1 MGVWLASPI
10 YTTRIEASNDPVD
23 YSITLSQ
30 YIYHATKPGN
40 RPNAVI
46 LADKD
51 DYRFAIP
58 AAALIHFPH
67 NAPIL
72 LTDRN
77 SLDKRVEM
85 ELKRL
90 SPRDKV
96 FIIGDLANSIEQS
109 IKVLGLNTFNI
120 PSSDPIECAVKIYNF
135 LKKPMEI
142 VIVSVDAYE
151 ESMLACAW
159 AAHMATPIIYTNK
172 NGLPSK
178 TVDLIKQNNITNIYV
193 LGGSSSIAFD
203 IVKEIK
209 AIKNSINIQRIQGN
223 SVYETSVNFIKF
235 YDTTTMF
242 GWDSYQKQGYS
253 LTFCNK
259 DNWQHGVCSSILA
272 HTGKH
277 APMLLINKD
286 SVPNEIKTYID
297 SVNPSTGMAKPPFMH
312 GYIAGGTDVISYNT
326 QVELDSYLKNV
337 AWLGNRRIEKMK
349 YKVKS
354 GDSIQSLAKLYNISE
369 QNILQLNPGLSP
381 NMLPMGQPVTIP
393 ITMDLQ

>member
-1 MGVWLASPI
+1 MLNQTV
-10 YTTRIEASNDPVD
+10 YTTRIEADNDPVE
-23 YSITLSQ
+23 YSITMSQ
-30 YIYHATKPGN
+30 FIYHATKPGN
-40 RPNAVI
+40 RPNSVI
-46 LADKD
+46 LASKD

-58 AAALIHFPH
+58 AASLIHFPH

-72 LTDRN
+72 LTDRD

-96 FIIGDLANSIEQS
+96 FLIGDLSNSIEQS
-109 IKVLGLNTFNI
+109 VKSLGFNAYNI
-120 PSSDPIECAVKIYNF
+120 LSDDPIENAVNIYNF
-135 LKKPMEI
+135 LNKPMEI
-142 VIVSVDAYE
+142 MIVSVDSFE
-151 ESMLACAW
+151 ESMLACTW

-172 NGLPSK
+172 NSLPLK
-178 TVDLIKQNNITNIYV
+178 TVDLIMQNNITSIYV
-193 LGGSSSIAFD
+193 LGGSSSISFD
-203 IVKEIK
+203 IVTKIK
-209 AIKNSINIQRIQGN
+209 AIKNSINVQRIEGN
-223 SVYETSVNFIKF
+223 SFYETSVNFMKF

-242 GWDSYQKQGYS
+242 GWDNYQKQGYS

-259 DNWQHGVCSSILA
+259 DSWQHGVCSSILA

-286 SVPNEIKTYID
+286 SVPNEIKSYID

-312 GYIAGGTDVISYNT
+312 GYIAGDTDVISYNT

-349 YKVKS
+349 YKIKS
-354 GDSIQSLAKLYNISE
+354 GDSLQNLAKLYNISE
-369 QNILQLNPGLSP
+369 QDILQLNPGLSP
-381 NMLPMGQPVTIP
+381 NMLQMGQPVTIP

>member
-1 MGVWLASPI
+1 MINQTI
-10 YTTRIEASNDPVD
+10 YTTRIEAANDPVN
-23 YSITLSQ
+23 YSVTLSQ
-30 YIYHATKPGN
+30 FIYHATKPGN
-40 RPNAVI
+40 RSNSVI

-58 AAALIHFPH
+58 AAALIHFPN

-77 SLDKRVEM
+77 SLDSSVEA

-96 FIIGDLANSIEQS
+96 FLVGNLSNAIDQS
-109 IKVLGLNTFNI
+109 VKALGLNTYSI
-120 PSSDPIECAVKIYNF
+120 QSSDPIENAVRIYDY

-142 VIVSVDAYE
+142 MIVSVDAFD

-159 AAHMATPIIYTNK
+159 AAHMATPILYTNR
-172 NGLPSK
+172 NSLPSK
-178 TVDLIKQNNITNIYV
+178 TVDLIKQNNITSIYV
-193 LGGSSSIAFD
+193 LGSSSSITFD
-203 IVKEIK
+203 ILKEIK
-209 AIKNSINIQRIQGN
+209 DIKNSISVQRIQGSN
-223 SVYETSVNFIKF
+223 VYETSVNFMKF
-235 YDTTTMF
+235 YDTVSMF
-242 GWDSYQKQGYS
+242 GWGSYQKQGYS

-286 SVPNEIKTYID
+286 NVPNEIKTYIN

-326 QVELDSYLKNV
+326 QIELDSYLKNV
-337 AWLGNRRIEKMK
+337 AWLGNRRIEKMN
-349 YKVKS
+349 YKIKR
-354 GDSIQSLAKLYNISE
+354 GDSLQSLAKLYNISE
-369 QNILQLNPGLSP
+369 QDIIQLNPGLSP
-381 NMLPMGQPVTIP
+381 DMLYMGQPITIP
-393 ITMDLQ
+393 VTMDLQ

>member
-1 MGVWLASPI
+1 MINQSI
-10 YTTRIEASNDPVD
+10 YTTRIEATDDPVD

-30 YIYHATKPGN
+30 FVYNATKPGN
-40 RPNAVI
+40 RPNSVI

-51 DYRFAIP
+51 NYKYALP

-72 LTDRN
+72 FTDIN
-77 SLDKRVEM
+77 SLDRRVES

-96 FIIGDLANSIEQS
+96 FLVGDFSNSIEQS
-109 IKVLGLNTFNI
+109 VKALGFNTYNI
-120 PSSDPIECAVKIYNF
+120 VSNDPIQNAVNIYDFMN
-135 LKKPMEI
+135 KPMEI
-142 VIVSVDAYE
+142 MIVSADTFE
-151 ESMLACAW
+151 ESMLACTW
-159 AAHMATPIIYTNK
+159 SAHMATPIIYTNK
-172 NGLPSK
+172 NSLPSK
-178 TVDLIKQNNITNIYV
+178 TIELIKQNNITSIYV
-193 LGGSSSIAFD
+193 LGSDSSINFD

-209 AIKNSINIQRIQGN
+209 NIKSTINVQWIPGN
-223 SVYETSVNFIKF
+223 NAYETSVNFMKF
-235 YDTTTMF
+235 YDTATMF
-242 GWDSYQKQGYS
+242 GWNSYQKQGYS

-259 DNWQHGVCSSILA
+259 DNWQHAVCSSLLS

-286 SVPNEIKTYID
+286 SVPHEVKKYID

-337 AWLGNRRIEKMK
+337 AWFGNRRIEKMS
-349 YKVKS
+349 YKIKS
-354 GDSIQSLAKLYNISE
+354 GDSIPNLAKLYNISE
-369 QNILQLNPGLSP
+369 QDIMQLNPNLSP
-381 NMLPMGQPVTIP
+381 DMLQMGQPLTIP
-393 ITMDLQ
+393 ITMDIQ